1 MVVWLIGFWGM
12 SVGKFPYMKSKTCIL
27 LVIIFFILTLFNWFI
42 LIEPFENLN
51 RIILPTLGVF
61 ITLYFYYGK
70 NENINLYA

>member
-1 MVVWLIGFWGM
+1 
-12 SVGKFPYMKSKTCIL
+12 MKSKTCIL

-51 RIILPTLGVF
+51 RIILPTLGVL

-70 NENINLYA
+70 NE